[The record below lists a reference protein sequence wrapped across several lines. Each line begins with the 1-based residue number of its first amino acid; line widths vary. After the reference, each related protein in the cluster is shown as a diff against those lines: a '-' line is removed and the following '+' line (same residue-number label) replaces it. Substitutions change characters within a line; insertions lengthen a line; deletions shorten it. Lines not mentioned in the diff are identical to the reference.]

1 MNGDFLD
8 YDVAEK
14 KIKEIISKGKPYDV
28 LQSVVDFLYEH
39 FDKYS
44 WVGIY
49 IVKRDNLILDPWRGE
64 QATEHTKIPIG
75 QGICGSAARSGK
87 TEIVADVSKDKR
99 YLACFVST
107 KSEIV
112 VPIKKEGI
120 VIGELDIDSDIA
132 NAFDNKDDIFLGKI
146 ADKLSDFI
154 EWSSTTSPKKD

>member
-8 YDVAEK
+8 YDTAEK
-14 KIKEIISKGKPYDV
+14 KVKKFISKGKPSDV

-87 TEIVADVSKDKR
+87 TEIVADVSKDER
-99 YLACFVST
+99 YLSCFVST

-112 VPIKKEGI
+112 VPIKEDEVI
-120 VIGELDIDSDIA
+120 IGEIDIDSDIRD
-132 NAFDNKDDIFLGKI
+132 AFDNKDAVFLEKI
-146 ADKLSDFI
+146 ADEIKDFI
-154 EWSSTTSPKKD
+154 E